1 MRLGT
6 TLFLVAILTL
16 TSTNLAFPNITT
28 LFPSLSIAAY
38 AQTPRGFGGNQLP
51 NSTDL
56 GLPSDNSTGL
66 GSLSDNSTDLSALS
80 PDNSTDLG
88 AALADNSSS
97 LTNTPQTSPTSGGAT
112 VPEFGPISL
121 VVLVI
126 SIMSI
131 IVISART
138 RLRFS

>member
-6 TLFLVAILTL
+6 TLFLVAILAL
-16 TSTNLAFPNITT
+16 TSTNLIFQNLSTYLPPFLIT
-28 LFPSLSIAAY
+28 AY
-38 AQTPRGFGGNQLP
+38 AQTPRSPGANLP
-51 NSTDL
+51 NPADL
-56 GLPSDNSTGL
+56 GLPSDNSTGI

-88 AALADNSSS
+88 AALGDNSSN
-97 LTNTPQTSPTSGGAT
+97 LTNTPQTSPTSGAT

-121 VVLVI
+121 AVLVI

-138 RLRFS
+138 RLRLS